1 MAIRFDE
8 IHKLFTLDTE
18 NSSYQMKVADYNV
31 LLHLYYG
38 RKVQNSNMEY
48 LIQLY
53 DRGFSGQISDAGNR
67 REFSLDALPQ
77 EYPVYG
83 IGDYRTEAVR
93 VIDSNGGYGLDLRY
107 ESHCIKK
114 GKYRLSGLPA
124 VYANDDEAETL
135 EITMRDVV
143 TDVVAVLYYSVLPKY
158 DIITRAVKIINK
170 GKGTVVLEKAASV
183 CLEFFNHD
191 FDLIHFHG
199 RYPMEREY
207 EREKLHYGVKSFG
220 SVRGQSSHHHNPFMI
235 LCENNASE
243 TAGEC
248 YGISFVYSGNFLAET
263 EVDHIGQ
270 TRVVMGI
277 HPTQFAF
284 HLEEGETFTTPEA
297 VMSYSYKGLSELSY
311 HFHKAFRHHLCRG
324 KYKLE
329 ERPILIN
336 NWEATYF
343 AFDEEKLFGIAQKAK
358 ELGIEMFVMDDGWFG
373 KRENDQSGLGDWFVN
388 EEKIKGGLG
397 KMVEKIND
405 IGMKFGIWFEP
416 EGISE
421 DSDLYR
427 EHPDWCLRIPGREP
441 GRSRFELILDMSRND
456 VREYLFER
464 MCSILDSAN
473 IEYLKWDQNRS
484 LSDVWSAALPKEKQG
499 EVFHRY
505 ILGLYDLLEKLV
517 TRYPDMLI
525 EGCAGGGGRFDA
537 GMLYYTPQI
546 WCSDNTDA
554 IERLSIQY
562 GTSFGYPISAVGSH
576 VSVCPNHQ
584 TGRVTPIKTRATVA
598 MSGNFGYELDVN
610 DLTDEEKK
618 CVKQTITEYKKYRK
632 LIHNGRYE
640 RLSNPY
646 EQHDYV
652 AWQYVSEDG
661 SEALLNY
668 VLTRKHAYQE
678 ISYMKL
684 RGLEETAFYQ
694 DEEGRIYTGAALMFG
709 GIPMPR
715 DIAEYDSIQKY
726 FVRYREK

>member
-610 DLTDEEKK
+610 DLTDEEKE

>member
-1 MAIRFDE
+1 MSIRFDE
-8 IHKLFTLDTE
+8 KHRLFTLNTE
-18 NSSYQMKVADYNV
+18 NTSYQMKIADYNV

-38 RKVQNSNMEY
+38 RKIECGNMEY

-53 DRGFSGQISDAGNR
+53 DRGFSGQIPDAGNR

-83 IGDYRTEAVR
+83 TGDYRTEAVR
-93 VIDSNGGYGLDLRY
+93 VVDSNGGYGLDLRY

-114 GKYRLSGLPA
+114 GKYSLDGLPA
-124 VYANDDEAETL
+124 IYAEEGEAETL
-135 EITMRDVV
+135 EIKMRDTV
-143 TDVVAVLYYSVLPKY
+143 TGIAVVLYYGVLPKY
-158 DIITRAVKIINK
+158 DIITRAAKIVNE
-170 GKGTVVLEKAASV
+170 GKETIALEKAASV
-183 CLEFFNHD
+183 CLEFFGHD
-191 FDLIHFHG
+191 YDLIHFHG

-207 EREKLHYGVKSFG
+207 EREALHYGIKSFG

-235 LCENNASE
+235 LCENNATE
-243 TAGEC
+243 TAGDC
-248 YGISFVYSGNFLAET
+248 YGLSFVYSGNFLAEA

-277 HPTQFAF
+277 HPTQFEF
-284 HLEEGETFTTPEA
+284 HLEEGDSFTTPEV
-297 VMSYSYKGLSELSY
+297 VMSYSYKGLSELSH
-311 HFHKAFRHHLCRG
+311 HFHKAFRYHLCRG
-324 KYKLE
+324 KYKVE

-343 AFDEEKLFGIAQKAK
+343 DFDEEKLFGIAQKAK

-388 EEKIKGGLG
+388 ENKIKGGLG
-397 KMVEKIND
+397 KMVERINS

-427 EHPDWCLRIPGREP
+427 AHPDWCLRIPGRAP
-441 GRSRFELILDMSRND
+441 GRSRFEFILDMSRDD

-464 MCSILDSAN
+464 LCSILDSAN
-473 IEYLKWDQNRS
+473 IEYVKWDHNRS
-484 LSDVWSAALPKEKQG
+484 LSDVWSATLPKERQG

-505 ILGLYDLLEKLV
+505 ILGLYDLLEKLL
-517 TRYPDMLI
+517 TRYPDILI

-584 TGRVTPIKTRATVA
+584 TGRTTPMETRAVVA

-610 DLTDEEKK
+610 ALDDKEKEN
-618 CVKQTITEYKKYRK
+618 VKNAIIEYKKYRK

-646 EQHDYV
+646 EEHDYV
-652 AWQYVSEDG
+652 AWQYVSEEG
-661 SEALLNY
+661 TEALLNY

-678 ISYMKL
+678 INYIKL
-684 RGLEETAFYQ
+684 RGLKETALYQ
-694 DEEGRIYTGAALMFG
+694 DEDGKYYTGAALMYA

-715 DIAEYDSIQKY
+715 DLNEYDSLQKY
-726 FVRYREK
+726 FVQCE

>member
-8 IHKLFTLDTE
+8 KHKLFTLDTE
-18 NSSYQMKVADYNV
+18 NTSYQMKIEDYNV

-38 RKVQNSNMEY
+38 RKIEGGNMGY
-48 LIQLY
+48 LLQLY
-53 DRGFSGQISDAGNR
+53 DRGFSGQIPDAGNR

-83 IGDYRTEAVR
+83 TGDYRTEAVR
-93 VIDSNGGYGLDLRY
+93 VIDSNGGYGFDFRY
-107 ESHCIKK
+107 ESHCIKA
-114 GKYRLSGLPA
+114 GKYRLEGLPA
-124 VYANDDEAETL
+124 IYANEEEAETL
-135 EITMRDVV
+135 EITMRDRV
-143 TDVVAVLYYSVLPKY
+143 TDVVAVLYYGVLPKY
-158 DIITRAVKIINK
+158 DIITRAVKIVNEGQK
-170 GKGTVVLEKAASV
+170 KVVLEKAAST
-183 CLEFFNHD
+183 CLEFLNHD

-199 RYPMEREY
+199 RYPMEREF

-220 SVRGQSSHHHNPFMI
+220 SVRGQSSHHHNPFLI
-235 LCENNASE
+235 LCENSATE
-243 TAGEC
+243 TAGDC
-248 YGISFVYSGNFLAET
+248 YGMSLVYSGNFLAEV

-270 TRVVMGI
+270 TRMVLGI

-284 HLEEGETFTTPEA
+284 HLEHGETFTTPEV
-297 VMSYSYKGLSELSY
+297 VMSYTCKGLSDLSY

-343 AFDEEKLFGIAQKAK
+343 AFDEEKLFQIAKQAK
-358 ELGIEMFVMDDGWFG
+358 DLGIEMFVMDDGWFG
-373 KRENDQSGLGDWFVN
+373 KRENDLSGLGDWFVN
-388 EEKIKGGLG
+388 ESKIKGGLG
-397 KMVEKIND
+397 KMVERINS

-427 EHPDWCLRIPGREP
+427 AHPDWCFRIPGREP
-441 GRSRFELILDMSRND
+441 GRSRFELILDMSRED

-473 IEYLKWDQNRS
+473 IEYVKWDHNRS
-484 LSDVWSAALPKEKQG
+484 LSDVWSATLPKERQG

-505 ILGLYDLLEKLV
+505 ILGLYALLEKLI
-517 TRYPDMLI
+517 TRYPDLLI

-584 TGRVTPIKTRATVA
+584 TGRTTPMKTRAVVA

-610 DLTDEEKK
+610 DLTEEDKEH
-618 CVKQTITEYKKYRK
+618 VKQAITEYKKYRN

-646 EQHDYV
+646 EQTEYT

-668 VLTRKHAYQE
+668 VLTRKHAFQE
-678 ISYMKL
+678 IQYIKL
-684 RGLEETAFYQ
+684 RGLEEAALYQ
-694 DEEGRIYTGAALMFG
+694 DETGRIYTGAALMYG
-709 GIPMPR
+709 GLPMPR
-715 DIAEYDSIQKY
+715 DIAEFDSLQKY
-726 FVRYREK
+726 FVRCENK

>member
-8 IHKLFTLDTE
+8 KHKLFTLDTE
-18 NSSYQMKVADYNV
+18 NTSYQMKIEDYNV

-38 RKVQNSNMEY
+38 RKMEGGNMGY
-48 LIQLY
+48 LLQLY
-53 DRGFSGQISDAGNR
+53 DRGFSGQVPDAGNR

-83 IGDYRTEAVR
+83 TGDYRTEAAR
-93 VIDSNGGYGLDLRY
+93 VMDSNGGYGLDLRY

-114 GKYRLSGLPA
+114 GKYRLEGLPA
-124 VYANDDEAETL
+124 IYANEEEAETL
-135 EITMRDVV
+135 EITMRDRV
-143 TDVVAVLYYSVLPKY
+143 TDVVAVLYYGVLPKY
-158 DIITRAVKIINK
+158 DIITRAVKIVNEGQRK
-170 GKGTVVLEKAASV
+170 VVLEKAASA
-183 CLEFFNHD
+183 CLEFLNHD
-191 FDLIHFHG
+191 YDLIHFHG
-199 RYPMEREY
+199 RYPMEREF

-220 SVRGQSSHHHNPFMI
+220 SVRGQSSHHHNPFLI
-235 LCENNASE
+235 LCENSATE
-243 TAGEC
+243 TSGDC
-248 YGISFVYSGNFLAET
+248 YGMSLVYSGNFLAEV

-270 TRVVMGI
+270 TRMVMGI

-284 HLEEGETFTTPEA
+284 HLEHGDTFTTPEV
-297 VMSYSYKGLSELSY
+297 VMSYTCKGLSELSY
-311 HFHKAFRHHLCRG
+311 HFHQTFRHHLCRG
-324 KYKLE
+324 KYKIE

-343 AFDEEKLFGIAQKAK
+343 AFDEEKLFQIAKQAK
-358 ELGIEMFVMDDGWFG
+358 DLGIEMFVMDDGWFG
-373 KRENDQSGLGDWFVN
+373 KRENDLSGLGDWFVN
-388 EEKIKGGLG
+388 ENKIKGGLG
-397 KMVEKIND
+397 KMVERINS

-427 EHPDWCLRIPGREP
+427 AHPDWCLRIPGREP
-441 GRSRFELILDMSRND
+441 GRSRFELILDMSRAD
-456 VREYLFER
+456 VRDYLFER

-473 IEYLKWDQNRS
+473 IEYVKWDHNRS
-484 LSDVWSAALPKEKQG
+484 LSDVWSATVPKERQG

-505 ILGLYDLLEKLV
+505 ILGLYDLLEKLI
-517 TRYPDMLI
+517 TRYPDLLI

-584 TGRVTPIKTRATVA
+584 TGRTTPMKTRAVVA

-610 DLTDEEKK
+610 DLTEEDKEN
-618 CVKQTITEYKKYRK
+618 VKQAITEYKKYRK

-646 EQHDYV
+646 EQMEYT

-668 VLTRKHAYQE
+668 VLTRKHAFQE
-678 ISYMKL
+678 IKYIKL
-684 RGLEETAFYQ
+684 RGLEEAALYQ
-694 DEEGRIYTGAALMFG
+694 DETGRIYTGAALMYA

-715 DIAEYDSIQKY
+715 DIAEYDSLQKY
-726 FVRYREK
+726 FVRCENK

>member
-8 IHKLFTLDTE
+8 KHKLFTLDTE
-18 NSSYQMKVADYNV
+18 NTSYQMKIEDYDV

-38 RKVQNSNMEY
+38 KKIEGGNMGY
-48 LIQLY
+48 LLQLY
-53 DRGFSGQISDAGNR
+53 DRGFSGQVPDAGNR

-83 IGDYRTEAVR
+83 TGDYRTEAAR
-93 VIDSNGGYGLDLRY
+93 VMDSNGGYGFDLRY

-114 GKYRLSGLPA
+114 GKYRLEGLPA
-124 VYANDDEAETL
+124 IYANEEEAETL
-135 EITMRDVV
+135 EITMRDCV
-143 TDVVAVLYYSVLPKY
+143 TDVVVVLYYGVLPKY
-158 DIITRAVKIINK
+158 DIITRAVKIVNEGQ
-170 GKGTVVLEKAASV
+170 GKVVLEKAASA
-183 CLEFFNHD
+183 CLEFLNHD
-191 FDLIHFHG
+191 YDLIHFHG
-199 RYPMEREY
+199 RYPMEREF

-220 SVRGQSSHHHNPFMI
+220 SVRGQSSHHHNPFLI
-235 LCENNASE
+235 LCENSATE
-243 TAGEC
+243 TSGDC

-284 HLEEGETFTTPEA
+284 HLEHGDTFTTPEV
-297 VMSYSYKGLSELSY
+297 VMSYTCKGLSELSY
-311 HFHKAFRHHLCRG
+311 HFHQAFRHHLCRG
-324 KYKLE
+324 KYKIE

-343 AFDEEKLFGIAQKAK
+343 AFDEEKLFQIAKQAK
-358 ELGIEMFVMDDGWFG
+358 DLGIEMFVMDDGWFG
-373 KRENDQSGLGDWFVN
+373 KRENDLSGLGDWFVN
-388 EEKIKGGLG
+388 ENKIKGGLG
-397 KMVEKIND
+397 KMVERINS

-427 EHPDWCLRIPGREP
+427 AHPDWCLRIPGREP
-441 GRSRFELILDMSRND
+441 GRSRFELILDMSRED
-456 VREYLFER
+456 VRDYLFER

-473 IEYLKWDQNRS
+473 IEYVKWDHNRS
-484 LSDVWSAALPKEKQG
+484 LSDVWSATLPKERQG

-505 ILGLYDLLEKLV
+505 ILGLYDLLEKLI
-517 TRYPDMLI
+517 TRYPDLLI

-584 TGRVTPIKTRATVA
+584 TGRTTPMKTRAVVA

-610 DLTDEEKK
+610 DLTEEDKVN
-618 CVKQTITEYKKYRK
+618 VKQAITEYKKYRK

-646 EQHDYV
+646 EQMEYT

-668 VLTRKHAYQE
+668 VLTRKHAFQE
-678 ISYMKL
+678 IKYIKL
-684 RGLEETAFYQ
+684 RGLEETALYQ
-694 DEEGRIYTGAALMFG
+694 DETGRIYTGAALMYA

-715 DIAEYDSIQKY
+715 DIVEYDSLQKY
-726 FVRYREK
+726 FVRCENK

>member
-8 IHKLFTLDTE
+8 KHKLFTLDTE
-18 NSSYQMKVADYNV
+18 NTSYQMKVEDYNV

-38 RKVQNSNMEY
+38 RKIEGGNMGY
-48 LIQLY
+48 LLQLY
-53 DRGFSGQISDAGNR
+53 DRGFSGQVPDAGNR

-83 IGDYRTEAVR
+83 TGDYRTEAVR
-93 VIDSNGGYGLDLRY
+93 VIDSNGGYALDLRY

-114 GKYRLSGLPA
+114 GKYSLEGLPA
-124 VYANDDEAETL
+124 IYADEDEAETL
-135 EITMRDVV
+135 EITMRDTV
-143 TDVVAVLYYSVLPKY
+143 TDVVAVLYYGVLPKY
-158 DIITRAVKIINK
+158 DIITRAVKIVNEGQ
-170 GKGTVVLEKAASV
+170 GKVVLEKAAST
-183 CLEFFNHD
+183 CLEFLNHD
-191 FDLIHFHG
+191 YDLIHFHG
-199 RYPMEREY
+199 RYPMEREF

-235 LCENNASE
+235 LCEHSATE
-243 TAGEC
+243 TSGDC
-248 YGISFVYSGNFLAET
+248 YGMSLVYSGNFLAEV

-270 TRVVMGI
+270 TRMVMGI

-284 HLEEGETFTTPEA
+284 HLENGDTFITPEV
-297 VMSYSYKGLSELSY
+297 VMSYTCKGLSELSY
-311 HFHKAFRHHLCRG
+311 HFHKAFRHNLCRG
-324 KYKLE
+324 KYKIE

-343 AFDEEKLFGIAQKAK
+343 EFDEEKLYQIARQAK
-358 ELGIEMFVMDDGWFG
+358 NLGIEMFVMDDGWFG
-373 KRENDQSGLGDWFVN
+373 KRENDLSGLGDWFVN
-388 EEKIKGGLG
+388 ENKIKGGLG
-397 KMVEKIND
+397 KMVERINS

-427 EHPDWCLRIPGREP
+427 AHPDWCLRIPGREP
-441 GRSRFELILDMSRND
+441 GRSRFELILDMSRED
-456 VREYLFER
+456 VREYLYER

-473 IEYLKWDQNRS
+473 IEYVKWDHNRS
-484 LSDVWSAALPKEKQG
+484 LSDVWSATLPKERQG

-505 ILGLYDLLEKLV
+505 ILGLYDLLEKLI
-517 TRYPDMLI
+517 TRYPDLLI

-537 GMLYYTPQI
+537 GMLHYTPQI

-584 TGRVTPIKTRATVA
+584 TKRTTPMKTRAVVA

-610 DLTDEEKK
+610 DLTEEDKEN
-618 CVKQTITEYKKYRK
+618 VKQAIVEYKKYRK

-646 EQHDYV
+646 EQIDHTV
-652 AWQYVSEDG
+652 WQYVSEDG

-668 VLTRKHAYQE
+668 VLTRKHAFQE
-678 ISYMKL
+678 INYIKL
-684 RGLEETAFYQ
+684 RGLEEAALYQ
-694 DEEGRIYTGAALMFG
+694 DETGKTYTGAALMYA

-715 DIAEYDSIQKY
+715 DLNEYDSLQKY
-726 FVRYREK
+726 FVRCENK